1 MVSSKEKSS
10 KSACSEASFKA
21 SLLLSFLT
29 PLLLQK
35 VIYFDNNATTQ
46 VAPEVREAMLPWLG
60 ENYGNPSGGYRFG
73 KASRKAIEEAREK
86 VAALIGAQPGEVV
99 FTSGGTESSNT
110 ALRSAMALRPER
122 KTILTSTVEHS
133 AVHELAQFHGQTGY
147 DIRLNPVDSGGILDL
162 DAWREHLADGSVAVA
177 SLIWANNETGVLSP
191 LAEAAALAA
200 EKDVYFHTDAVQA
213 VGKIPL
219 KVSDLPIHALS
230 ISAHKFHGP
239 KGIGALYL
247 NRHARFQ
254 PEILGGGQE
263 NERRSGTEN
272 VPGIVGMG
280 VAAELALQS
289 AETTAALA
297 TFRDEF
303 EKQVLAAVP
312 GTEVHG
318 LEADRLPNTSNLY
331 FPGVD
336 GEGLLIL
343 LDEAG
348 VCCSPGSACSTG
360 AVQPSRIIKAMGFSS
375 SRARSSVRFSFSR
388 FNDEAEIAIAVEAI
402 RKAVSK
408 LQVVMPSGGGRV
420 VSSSRKS

>member
-1 MVSSKEKSS
+1 M
-10 KSACSEASFKA
+10 
-21 SLLLSFLT
+21 
-29 PLLLQK
+29 
-35 VIYFDNNATTQ
+35 IYLANNATTQ
-46 VAPEVREAMLPWLG
+46 VAPEVREAVLPWLG
-60 ENYGNPSGGYRFG
+60 ENYGNPSAGYRFG
-73 KASRKAIEEAREK
+73 KASRKAINTAREQ
-86 VAALIGAQPGEVV
+86 VAALIGAHPEEIV
-99 FTSGGTESSNT
+99 FTSGGTESIHT
-110 ALRSAMALRPER
+110 ALRSSMALRAER

-133 AVHELAQFHGQTGY
+133 AVYELAQFHEQTGY
-147 DIRLNPVDSGGILDL
+147 DVRLNPVDSQGQLDL
-162 DAWREHLADGSVAVA
+162 DQWKAHLADDTVAVA

-191 LAEAAALAA
+191 IAEAAALAA

-213 VGKIPL
+213 VGKIPVN
-219 KVSDLPIHALS
+219 VSEFPLHALS

-272 VPGIVGMG
+272 VPGIIGMG
-280 VAAELALQS
+280 VAAELAMRCLQ
-289 AETTAALA
+289 ETAALSKW
-297 TFRDEF
+297 RDEF
-303 EKQVLAAVP
+303 EAQVIAAIP
-312 GTEVHG
+312 GVEIHG
-318 LEADRLPNTSNLY
+318 AESRRLPNTSNLY

-348 VCCSPGSACSTG
+348 LCCSPGSACSTG

-388 FNDEAEIAIAVEAI
+388 FNTEAEISPAVEAI
-402 RKAVSK
+402 RNAVAK

-420 VSSSRKS
+420 ISSSRKS

>member
-1 MVSSKEKSS
+1 M
-10 KSACSEASFKA
+10 
-21 SLLLSFLT
+21 
-29 PLLLQK
+29 
-35 VIYFDNNATTQ
+35 IYFDNNATTQ

-73 KASRKAIEEAREK
+73 KASRKAIELARER
-86 VAALIGAQPGEVV
+86 VAALIGAQPSEIA

-133 AVHELAQFHGQTGY
+133 AVYEVAEFHKQTGY
-147 DIRLNPVDSGGILDL
+147 DVRFNPVDSNGALDL
-162 DAWREHLADGSVAVA
+162 ATWRENLADDSAAVA
-177 SLIWANNETGVLSP
+177 SLIWANNETGVFSP

-213 VGKIPL
+213 VGKIPVQ
-219 KVSDLPIHALS
+219 VSDFPIHALS
-230 ISAHKFHGP
+230 LSAHKFHGP

-280 VAAELALQS
+280 VAAELAMQS
-289 AETTAALA
+289 IKATAALA
-297 TFRDEF
+297 DFRNEF
-303 EKQVLAAVP
+303 EKQVLAAIP
-312 GTEVHG
+312 GAEVHG
-318 LEADRLPNTSNLY
+318 GESGRLPNTSNLY

-388 FNDEAEIAIAVEAI
+388 FNEIEEIAIAVEAI
-402 RKAVSK
+402 RSAVSK